1 MKYDIG
7 EYQKVV
13 RVRKEEQLHSRDG
26 NIFMKEKVKGGNKA
40 KQHVVQGLTD
50 EAKLE
55 SSAIN
60 K

>member
-1 MKYDIG
+1 
-7 EYQKVV
+7 
-13 RVRKEEQLHSRDG
+13 
-26 NIFMKEKVKGGNKA
+26 MKEKVKGGNKA

-55 SSAIN
+55 SSTIN